1 MRRIFAAA
9 IFDSLALARKCGMGS
24 NYIRAS
30 LIPPFLL
37 MVHATMLNAK
47 RAKDGE
53 ALGPKEMNGRLRA
66 L

>member
-1 MRRIFAAA
+1 
-9 IFDSLALARKCGMGS
+9 MGS
-24 NYIRAS
+24 NYTRAS

-53 ALGPKEMNGRLRA
+53 PAKRDERPT
-66 L
+66 